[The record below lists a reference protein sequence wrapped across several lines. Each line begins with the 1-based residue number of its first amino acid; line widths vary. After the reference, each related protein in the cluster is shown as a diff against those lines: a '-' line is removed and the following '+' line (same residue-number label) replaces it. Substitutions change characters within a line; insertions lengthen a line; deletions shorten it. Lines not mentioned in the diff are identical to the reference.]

1 MIELIGSTTQLEE
14 KRISMSIRDIFKP
27 KPNKFIQLM
36 LEQTGLTV
44 KGLELLNT
52 YMEKRD
58 SSVAKKISN
67 TEKKADEVRRI
78 LIEELMRTFVTP
90 FDREDIFTLSREID
104 DILDYANTTVDEMEI
119 LEVETTQYMQ
129 RMASLLYEAALEIQL
144 SVQRLQTNHLTVA
157 NDHVQRAKALENRVE
172 TVYREALA
180 DLFKGPKNI
189 DHVMDMLKAREIYR
203 HLSNAA
209 DRGDNAANVV
219 ADIIM
224 KVS

>member
-1 MIELIGSTTQLEE
+1 
-14 KRISMSIRDIFKP
+14 
-27 KPNKFIQLM
+27 
-36 LEQTGLTV
+36 
-44 KGLELLNT
+44 
-52 YMEKRD
+52 
-58 SSVAKKISN
+58 
-67 TEKKADEVRRI
+67 
-78 LIEELMRTFVTP
+78 
-90 FDREDIFTLSREID
+90 
-104 DILDYANTTVDEMEI
+104 
-119 LEVETTQYMQ
+119 
-129 RMASLLYEAALEIQL
+129 
-144 SVQRLQTNHLTVA
+144 VQRLQTNHLTVA